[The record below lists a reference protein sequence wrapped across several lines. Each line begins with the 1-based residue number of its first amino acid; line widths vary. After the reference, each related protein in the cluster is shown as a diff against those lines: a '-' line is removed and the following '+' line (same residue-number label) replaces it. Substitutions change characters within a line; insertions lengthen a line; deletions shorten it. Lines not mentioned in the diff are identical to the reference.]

1 MTNGVAASGVTNGV
15 TNGVTSGLE
24 DVVVA
29 ETVLSDV
36 DGAAGRLTIR
46 GRALD
51 ALAGVW
57 RFEDVAR
64 LLLDGFFDDLPPDG
78 DALAAALGAAR
89 TEVYARCAPLLPA
102 LAALEVY
109 DGVRAGVALLP
120 DGDGLDDAL
129 RLIAAPAVLTPALLR
144 LRAGQEALAPD
155 AALGHAAD
163 VVTKHH
169 DPPSPA
175 RAPARDT

>member
-1 MTNGVAASGVTNGV
+1 MTNGVV

-24 DVVVA
+24 DVVAA

-36 DGAAGRLTIR
+36 DGAAGRLMIR

-64 LLLDGFFDDLPPDG
+64 LLLDGFFPDLPPDG

-89 TEVYARCAPLLPA
+89 ADAYARCSALLPA
-102 LAALEVY
+102 LAAL
-109 DGVRAGVALLP
+109 
-120 DGDGLDDAL
+120 
-129 RLIAAPAVLTPALLR
+129 
-144 LRAGQEALAPD
+144 
-155 AALGHAAD
+155 D
-163 VVTKHH
+163 VSTAF
-169 DPPSPA
+169 A
-175 RAPARDT
+175 RAWRCSPTATGWTTRCG